1 MPISLP
7 PLSRRQFLARSL
19 AAGAACVLAPELHA
33 ESKATDPN
41 AFALLSDT
49 HLAADRSKIGR
60 GINMA
65 DHFIAV
71 SREVRAWPQRP
82 AAVFINGDC
91 AFNSGE
97 SGDYALLAEFLEPIR
112 ADQMPVHLLLGNHDN
127 RERFWDVLRAEKT
140 ATRPLADKQVALLKT
155 PRANWFILDSLET
168 TLSTPGLLGSGQ
180 LEWLGKA
187 LDANADKPALIMI
200 HHNPGISGGN
210 IGLKDTA
217 ALFELLR
224 PRKQVKAYFFG
235 HTHHWEVTR
244 DESGIHLINLPPVSY
259 LFHEGDPAGWVM
271 ANVEEKGIRLE
282 LRSLD
287 TSHKAHGKPVNFD
300 WRA

>member
-1 MPISLP
+1 MPISLA

-19 AAGAACVLAPELHA
+19 AAGAACVLGPELHA
-33 ESKATDPN
+33 EQKATDPN

-65 DHFIAV
+65 DHFVAV
-71 SREVRAWPQRP
+71 SREVRAWPRRP
-82 AAVFINGDC
+82 AGVFINGDC
-91 AFNSGE
+91 AFHSGE
-97 SGDYALLAEFLEPIR
+97 TADYALLAEFLEPIR
-112 ADQMPVHLLLGNHDN
+112 GDQMPVHLLLGNHDN
-127 RERFWDVLRAEKT
+127 RARFWDALQSEK
-140 ATRPLADKQVALLKT
+140 AAKRPVADKQAALLKT
-155 PRANWFILDSLET
+155 PHANWLILDSLET

-187 LDANADKPALIMI
+187 LDENADQPALIMI
-200 HHNPGISGGN
+200 HHNPGITGGN

-217 ALFELLR
+217 ALFEVLR

-235 HTHHWEVTR
+235 HTHHWEITR

-271 ANVEEKGIRLE
+271 ANIEEKGMRLE
-282 LRSLD
+282 LRCLD
-287 TSHKAHGKPVNFD
+287 SSHKAHGQVLNLD